1 MKNRLFETG
10 ISSFIIGKNIDHSHD
25 LKQLIGKKI
34 ELSLRNQE
42 PIVGILDTCNDTSV
56 ELLIC
61 GHSFM
66 INRNDILGVGTS
78 K

>member
-1 MKNRLFETG
+1 MKNRLFEPLSAAHTTK
-10 ISSFIIGKNIDHSHD
+10 KNDYYLHD
-25 LKQLIGKKI
+25 LKQLLGKKI

-42 PIVGILDTCNDTSV
+42 PIMGILDICNDSSV

-66 INRNDILGVGTS
+66 INRDDILSVRS
-78 K
+78 I

>member
-1 MKNRLFETG
+1 MKNRLFEKLP
-10 ISSFIIGKNIDHSHD
+10 SAHALKKNDDYSHD
-25 LKQLIGKKI
+25 LTQLLGKKI

-42 PIVGILDTCNDTSV
+42 PIVGILYTYNDSSI

-66 INRNDILGVGTS
+66 INRNEILGVRDI
-78 K
+78 